1 MRRLVWVAVACLLV
15 LLLIVLLP
23 TPRFDDPASTVLKSS
38 EGNLLGARIASDGQW
53 RFPAGTPVP
62 EKFSSSI
69 ILFEDR
75 WFRFHPGI
83 NPVSVVRALWQNLRS
98 RDVVSGASTITMQV
112 VRLSRKNK
120 PRTVGEK
127 IIEIAL
133 ALKLELVRSKREILQ
148 TYAAHAPFGGN
159 VVGLEAAAWRYFGC
173 SSDQLSWGESAA
185 LAVLPNAPSLL
196 FPGRNDI
203 RYKEKRDRLLTK
215 LYARAFLDSLSWSLA
230 ISEPVP
236 GEPRPLP
243 RLAPH
248 LLDRCTRD
256 HSGELVMSTL
266 RYSIQEAASRI
277 VTRHSADLQRN
288 YISNLAALMV
298 DVENGEI
305 LAYVGNANWDDPNG
319 GAVDMIPARRSTG
332 SILKPF
338 LYAGMLDAGMI
349 MPDMLVPD
357 LPIHFAGYTPKNF
370 DLSYRGA
377 VPAAVALS
385 RSLNIPAVSMLRDY
399 TPARFLDLLKSFGFT
414 SFNQP
419 ADHYGLSLIL
429 GGGEAS
435 LEELVSAYAS
445 MARVLNGYNLTGTS
459 GHENIFPVHYE
470 LQTPV
475 SNTANTGQVPG
486 PATIWQTF
494 QALVEVNRPEEES
507 GWRYLS
513 SSGLVAWKT
522 GTSFGF
528 RDGWA
533 VGVTPRYV
541 IGVWVGNADG
551 EGRPGLTGVSAAAP
565 VLFDLLGLVDHN
577 QWFEQP
583 LAEMSPAGIC
593 RESGYRA
600 SVDCQNVDTVMIPY
614 ECLITLPCPYHRII
628 QLDSLER
635 YRVNA
640 SCYPVSG
647 MEIRSWFILPPAME
661 YYLNI
666 KPRQ

>member
-288 YISNLAALMV
+288 YISN
-298 DVENGEI
+298 
-305 LAYVGNANWDDPNG
+305 
-319 GAVDMIPARRSTG
+319 
-332 SILKPF
+332 
-338 LYAGMLDAGMI
+338 
-349 MPDMLVPD
+349 
-357 LPIHFAGYTPKNF
+357 
-370 DLSYRGA
+370 
-377 VPAAVALS
+377 
-385 RSLNIPAVSMLRDY
+385 
-399 TPARFLDLLKSFGFT
+399 
-414 SFNQP
+414 Q
-419 ADHYGLSLIL
+419 
-429 GGGEAS
+429 
-435 LEELVSAYAS
+435 
-445 MARVLNGYNLTGTS
+445 
-459 GHENIFPVHYE
+459 
-470 LQTPV
+470 
-475 SNTANTGQVPG
+475 
-486 PATIWQTF
+486 
-494 QALVEVNRPEEES
+494 
-507 GWRYLS
+507 
-513 SSGLVAWKT
+513 
-522 GTSFGF
+522 
-528 RDGWA
+528 
-533 VGVTPRYV
+533 
-541 IGVWVGNADG
+541 
-551 EGRPGLTGVSAAAP
+551 
-565 VLFDLLGLVDHN
+565 
-577 QWFEQP
+577 
-583 LAEMSPAGIC
+583 
-593 RESGYRA
+593 
-600 SVDCQNVDTVMIPY
+600 
-614 ECLITLPCPYHRII
+614 
-628 QLDSLER
+628 
-635 YRVNA
+635 
-640 SCYPVSG
+640 
-647 MEIRSWFILPPAME
+647 
-661 YYLNI
+661 
-666 KPRQ
+666 